1 MGGIMHALRGYSK
14 MGFFGGG
21 KSDHPLA
28 DPKEARRVL
37 DALPA
42 NDPVK
47 ALDELMHWMESVTAA
62 EGFKPDVR
70 IQLLLMLDDAAQL
83 RVRKLAK
90 DYFGDARPSRFQEN
104 RLWTAL
110 HGYWK
115 QAGYAFARAIDQF
128 VQNVKGAEA
137 AKAQL
142 PLLLVRTLRSFA
154 QQVKWMHMRY
164 GPIDLASWGVFN
176 SVYAFAEIRQ
186 LAQTKVTVYAGA
198 SGDSTPQLEFLKC
211 AMFSVG
217 APDGLLPLEVE
228 LAERLIGAYSPRFV
242 LGNAPAPA
250 FVFWTDLAQ
259 AMTPARASKAPPAG
273 PGLRCFSAGAAL
285 AEIHE
290 LAERLMVGGQL
301 PPELNLGTGYEP
313 HVVQEVARHLH
324 LYWSPQAPERKT
336 QRHPVKSRLSVTYGY
351 DGVVG
356 VLGGSD
362 SLDFD
367 NQKSESWIVENV
379 SAGGF
384 GAVVPQL
391 KGDWLRVGALLA
403 LQPEGGSNW
412 VLGVVRRVNKTASQQ
427 ARVGIETL
435 SKTPVL
441 SQFAVSGV
449 ATASEQG
456 VLLKNGEAAEARI
469 VLKPGVFAPA
479 QNLEIARGERHHVY
493 IPQAVA
499 ERGEDY
505 EIARFREMVRES

>member
-1 MGGIMHALRGYSK
+1 MKL
-14 MGFFGGG
+14 FGGG
-21 KSDHPLA
+21 KPDHPLA
-28 DPKEARRVL
+28 DPKEAKRL
-37 DALPA
+37 LEALPA

-47 ALDELMHWMESVTAA
+47 ALDELMHWMESVTAT
-62 EGFKPDVR
+62 EGFKPDLR
-70 IQLLLMLDDAAQL
+70 IQLLLMLDDAAQQ
-83 RVRKLAK
+83 RVRKLSK

-104 RLWTAL
+104 RLWNAL

-115 QAGYAFARAIDQF
+115 QAGYAYARAVDQF
-128 VQNVKGAEA
+128 VQNVKGADT

-142 PLLLVRTLRSFA
+142 PLLLVRTLRSFG

-176 SVYAFAEIRQ
+176 SVYAYAEIRQ
-186 LAQTKVTVYAGA
+186 LAQTRVTVYAGLP
-198 SGDSTPQLEFLKC
+198 GETTPQLEFLKG
-211 AMFSVG
+211 AMFSVS

-228 LAERLIGAYSPRFV
+228 LAERAVAAFAPHFV
-242 LGNAPAPA
+242 LGTAPAPA

-259 AMTPARASKAPPAG
+259 AMTPARASRTPTPGPA
-273 PGLRCFSAGAAL
+273 LRCFGAGAAL
-285 AEIHE
+285 AELHE
-290 LAERLMVGGQL
+290 LAEQLMVGGQL
-301 PPELNLGTGYEP
+301 PSTVNLGGSYDPQTVLG
-313 HVVQEVARHLH
+313 VLRHLH
-324 LYWSPQAPERKT
+324 MYWSPQAPERKT
-336 QRHPVKSRLSVTYGY
+336 QRHAVKSRLSVTYGY
-351 DGVVG
+351 EGVVG
-356 VLGGSD
+356 VLGGND

-367 NQKSESWIVENV
+367 NQRSESWIVENV

-384 GAVVPQL
+384 GAVVPQV

-441 SQFAVSGV
+441 SKFAISGV
-449 ATASEQG
+449 ATMSEQG

-479 QNLEIARGERHHVY
+479 QNLEVARGERRHVY
-493 IPQAVA
+493 IPQAVS

>member
-1 MGGIMHALRGYSK
+1 MKL
-14 MGFFGGG
+14 FGGG
-21 KSDHPLA
+21 KSDHPLT
-28 DPKEARRVL
+28 DPKEAKRLL

-42 NDPVK
+42 DDPVK
-47 ALDELMHWMESVTAA
+47 ALDELMHWIESVAAA
-62 EGFKPDVR
+62 EGFKPDMRV
-70 IQLLLMLDDAAQL
+70 QLLFMLDDAAQP
-83 RVRKLAK
+83 RVRKLSK
-90 DYFGDARPSRFQEN
+90 DYFASSRPSRFLEN

-115 QAGYAFARAIDQF
+115 QAGYAYARAVDQF

-154 QQVKWMHMRY
+154 QQIKWMHMRY

-176 SVYAFAEIRQ
+176 SVYAFAEVKQ
-186 LAQTKVTVYAGA
+186 LAQSKVSVYTGAAGA
-198 SGDSTPQLEFLKC
+198 ATPQQEFLKG
-211 AMFSVG
+211 AMFSAS

-228 LAERLIGAYSPRFV
+228 LAERLIGEFV
-242 LGNAPAPA
+242 TRCVVAGAPAPA
-250 FVFWTDLAQ
+250 LMFWTDLAQ
-259 AMTPARASKAPPAG
+259 AMAPARVSRAPQPG
-273 PGLRCFSAGAAL
+273 PGLRYFGAGAAL
-285 AEIHE
+285 DEIHK
-290 LAERLMVGGQL
+290 LAERVMVEGKI
-301 PPELNLGTGYEP
+301 PPELNLGGSYDP
-313 HVVQEVARHLH
+313 HVVLEVMRHLNM
-324 LYWSPQAPERKT
+324 YWSPQPPERKT

-351 DGVVG
+351 EGVIG
-356 VLGGSD
+356 VLGGGD

-403 LQPEGGSNW
+403 LQPEGGTNW
-412 VLGVVRRVNKTASQQ
+412 VLGVVRRVNKSTGQQ

-435 SKTPVL
+435 SKTPEL
-441 SQFAVSGV
+441 SKFAVAGV
-449 ATASEQG
+449 KSVSEQG
-456 VLLKNGEAAEARI
+456 VLLRNGDATEARI

-479 QNLEIARGERHHVY
+479 QNLEAARGERQHIY
-493 IPQAVA
+493 IPQALT

-505 EIARFREMVRES
+505 EIARFREMVRET

>member
-1 MGGIMHALRGYSK
+1 MKL
-14 MGFFGGG
+14 FGGG
-21 KSDHPLA
+21 KPDHPLA
-28 DPKEARRVL
+28 DPKEAKRLL

-42 NDPVK
+42 NDAVK

-62 EGFKPDVR
+62 EGFKPDLR

-83 RVRKLAK
+83 RVRKLSK

-115 QAGYAFARAIDQF
+115 EAGYAYARAVDQF
-128 VQNVKGAEA
+128 VQNVKGADA

-176 SVYAFAEIRQ
+176 SVYAFAEVRQ
-186 LAQTKVTVYAGA
+186 LAQTKVTVYAGVA
-198 SGDSTPQLEFLKC
+198 GDSTPQLEFLRC

-228 LAERLIGAYSPRFV
+228 LAERAIAVFAPRFV
-242 LGNAPAPA
+242 LGAATSPE
-250 FVFWTDLAQ
+250 FVFWTDLSQ
-259 AMTPARASKAPPAG
+259 AMTPARASKSPPAG
-273 PGLRCFSAGAAL
+273 PGLRCFGAGAAL
-285 AEIHE
+285 DEVHE
-290 LAERLMVGGQL
+290 AAERLMVGGKL
-301 PPELNLGTGYEP
+301 PPEINLGGAFDP
-313 HVVQEVARHLH
+313 QSVLEVLRHLH
-324 LYWSPQAPERKT
+324 MYWSPQAPERKT

-351 DGVVG
+351 EGVVG
-356 VLGGSD
+356 VLGGGD

-412 VLGVVRRVNKTASQQ
+412 VLGVVRRVNKTAGQQ

-435 SKTPVL
+435 SKTPML
-441 SQFAVSGV
+441 SKFAVSGV
-449 ATASEQG
+449 ATVSEQG

-479 QNLEIARGERHHVY
+479 QNLEIARGERHHIY
-493 IPQAVA
+493 IPQAVS

>member
-1 MGGIMHALRGYSK
+1 MGL
-14 MGFFGGG
+14 FGGG
-21 KSDHPLA
+21 KPDHPLA
-28 DPKEARRVL
+28 DPKEAKRL
-37 DALPA
+37 LEALPD

-47 ALDELMHWMESVTAA
+47 ALDELMHWMESVAA
-62 EGFKPDVR
+62 VEGFKPEVR
-70 IQLLLMLDDAAQL
+70 IQLLLQLDDAAQL
-83 RVRKLAK
+83 RVRKISK
-90 DYFGDARPSRFQEN
+90 DYFADARPSRFQEN

-115 QAGYAFARAIDQF
+115 QAGYSYARAIDLF
-128 VQNVKGAEA
+128 VQNVKGVDA

-164 GPIDLASWGVFN
+164 GPIDLATWGVFN
-176 SVYAFAEIRQ
+176 SVYAYAEMRQ
-186 LAQTKVTVYAGA
+186 LAQTKTAVYAGQP
-198 SGDSTPQLEFLKC
+198 GESTPQLEFLKG
-211 AMFSVG
+211 AMFSVS
-217 APDGLLPLEVE
+217 APDGLLPMEVE
-228 LAERLIGAYSPRFV
+228 LAERLIGAYAPRFV
-242 LGNAPAPA
+242 IGTAPAPA

-259 AMTPARASKAPPAG
+259 AMTPARASRAPQPGPA
-273 PGLRCFSAGAAL
+273 LRCFGAGAAL
-285 AEIHE
+285 EEVHG
-290 LAERLMVGGQL
+290 LAEQVMVGGKV
-301 PPELNLGTGYEP
+301 PAELNLGAGIQP
-313 HVVQEVARHLH
+313 HDVLEVARHLH
-324 LYWSPQAPERKT
+324 LYWSSQPPERKT

-351 DGVVG
+351 EGVVG

-412 VLGVVRRVNKTASQQ
+412 VLGVVRRVNKTATQQ

-435 SKTPVL
+435 SKSPVL
-441 SQFAVSGV
+441 SQFGISGV
-449 ATASEQG
+449 KTVSEQG
-456 VLLKNGEAAEARI
+456 VLLKNGESAEARI

-505 EIARFREMVRES
+505 EIARFREMIRES